1 MTNKKLEEEVARL
14 KIIQKHLMER
24 LDDLEELR
32 VINVRYE
39 LWEYG
44 IDCDIDLIK

>member
-39 LWEYG
+39 L
-44 IDCDIDLIK
+44 